1 LRTKYRS
8 FSGGLALALVV
19 TLLPAAAVGA
29 ELVPGRPGRYEL
41 SSITIDATS
50 GDCRA
55 TYGTPAAGNLWM
67 RGVDASVRVRV
78 NPNWVHVTCRF
89 TDMSALIEGNAE
101 VGHTDACT
109 LVTET
114 TTYSDGWG
122 IATSAANISERAEGG
137 NSVAM
142 CRFRVEP
149 TPVVGASALQAGRS
163 SPTAARNLSVSARD
177 PSGSARA
184 AGPNVTKRA
193 EGTKRAKDTRATFR
207 PTTRAAATSKA
218 HVRAKVSAQSSVRIH
233 KAAKAKDKP
242 RRGPKQGKP
251 GRER

>member
-1 LRTKYRS
+1 MRTKYRS

-149 TPVVGASALQAGRS
+149 TPAIGGSALRARRS
-163 SPTAARNLSVSARD
+163 AAAKHLSVTARD
-177 PSGSARA
+177 PSGSAGAAEPISKRASETRA
-184 AGPNVTKRA
+184 A
-193 EGTKRAKDTRATFR
+193 FR

-218 HVRAKVSAQSSVRIH
+218 HARAKVSAQSSVRVH

-242 RRGPKQGKP
+242 KRGPKQGKP